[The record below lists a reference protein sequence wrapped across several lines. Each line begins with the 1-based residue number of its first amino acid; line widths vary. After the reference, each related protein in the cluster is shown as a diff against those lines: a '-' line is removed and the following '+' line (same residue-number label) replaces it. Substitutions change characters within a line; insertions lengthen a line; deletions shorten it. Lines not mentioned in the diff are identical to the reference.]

1 MNTRQRGYPSSQLG
15 ISSPSDES
23 LDLFGKDFL
32 AETDEMTRFKKV
44 AEVEMARKERAAI
57 LLAKIAVQ
65 LLRRQKNDE

>member
-1 MNTRQRGYPSSQLG
+1 MNTRHRENLSSQSG
-15 ISSPSDES
+15 ISRPSDDS
-23 LDLFGKDFL
+23 LDQFGKDFS

-44 AEVEMARKERAAI
+44 AETEMAREERAAI